1 MVFSSLP
8 FLFFY
13 LPAVLAV
20 YRLTPATSVCWR

>member
-13 LPAVLAV
+13 LPVAVAV
-20 YRLTPATSVCWR
+20 YLLSPLKLRIL